1 MSSATVETR
10 PRQQNPV
17 GWLWRHFREFRRTR
31 PFWGGL
37 LAMIAGVP
45 ILYFP
50 YAHLSFGGLT
60 IAMSTTAGA
69 GSLIIGVLMII
80 LGVTA
85 WFQPAVRV
93 FGGIATILLTLVSI
107 PVSNLAGFGM
117 ALLPGLIGG
126 GLMVSWAPLPEP
138 SAEPTGRRRARRAEK
153 AADPSV
159 AQSVAA
165 EPAAETA
172 APAAEPTAETAG
184 PAAETAAPAAEPAA
198 ETAAEPAP
206 GSTDAAAEAPTAKLP
221 AQGGPHEPAAG
232 KPAAGPTVPPQGGA
246 GEQEEAR

>member
-1 MSSATVETR
+1 MSSATVE
-10 PRQQNPV
+10 PRTGHQNPF
-17 GWLWRHFREFRRTR
+17 GWLWRHFRDFRRTR

-50 YAHLSFGGLT
+50 YAHLTFGGLT

-80 LGVTA
+80 LGLTA

-93 FGGIATILLTLVSI
+93 FSGIATILLTLVSI
-107 PVSNLAGFGM
+107 PVSNLAGFGL

-138 SAEPTGRRRARRAEK
+138 KAGSAAKGRRRGRGKDAEDE
-153 AADPSV
+153 AAGNALAGAGT
-159 AQSVAA
+159 AQSVAT
-165 EPAAETA
+165 EPAGVAEQATEV
-172 APAAEPTAETAG
+172 AAE
-184 PAAETAAPAAEPAA
+184 
-198 ETAAEPAP
+198 
-206 GSTDAAAEAPTAKLP
+206 AAAEAPTAQLP
-221 AQGGPHEPAAG
+221 AQGTPQEPAAQS
-232 KPAAGPTVPPQGGA
+232 AAEAVVPKQAGA
-246 GEQEEAR
+246 TDPEAAR

>member
-17 GWLWRHFREFRRTR
+17 GWLWRRFREFRRTR

-37 LAMIAGVP
+37 LAMIAGAP

-50 YAHLSFGGLT
+50 YAHLSLGGLT

-80 LGVTA
+80 LGLTA
-85 WFQPAVRV
+85 WFQPAVRFFAGV
-93 FGGIATILLTLVSI
+93 ATILLTLVSI
-107 PVSNLAGFGM
+107 PVSNLAGFGL

-138 SAEPTGRRRARRAEK
+138 ATEPAKGRRARRAK
-153 AADPSV
+153 QVDNPI
-159 AQSVAA
+159 AQRVAA
-165 EPAAETA
+165 EPAAT
-172 APAAEPTAETAG
+172 
-184 PAAETAAPAAEPAA
+184 EPAKA
-198 ETAAEPAP
+198 EAV
-206 GSTDAAAEAPTAKLP
+206 EAPTAKLP
-221 AQGGPHEPAAG
+221 AQGAPKEPAAE
-232 KPAAGPTVPPQGGA
+232 PAVPQQPTA

>member
-10 PRQQNPV
+10 PGHQNPI
-17 GWLWRHFREFRRTR
+17 GWLWRHWRDFRRTR
-31 PFWGGL
+31 PYWGGK

-80 LGVTA
+80 LGLTS

-93 FGGIATILLTLVSI
+93 FAGIATILLTLVSI
-107 PVSNLAGFGM
+107 PVSNLAGFGLS
-117 ALLPGLIGG
+117 LLPGLIGG

-138 SAEPTGRRRARRAEK
+138 STEPAKGRRAGRAK
-153 AADPSV
+153 GAADDAVAESV
-159 AQSVAA
+159 ATETAPARTA
-165 EPAAETA
+165 ETVKAAETA
-172 APAAEPTAETAG
+172 E
-184 PAAETAAPAAEPAA
+184 
-198 ETAAEPAP
+198 
-206 GSTDAAAEAPTAKLP
+206 AAEAPTAKLP
-221 AQGGPHEPAAG
+221 AQGAPKEPAAAE
-232 KPAAGPTVPPQGGA
+232 PAAEAAVPQQGGA
-246 GEQEEAR
+246 GDQEEAR

>member
-10 PRQQNPV
+10 PRQQNPI
-17 GWLWRHFREFRRTR
+17 GWLWRHFREFRRSR

-50 YAHLSFGGLT
+50 YAHLTFGGLT

-80 LGVTA
+80 LGLTA

-93 FGGIATILLTLVSI
+93 FAGIATILLTLVSI
-107 PVSNLAGFGM
+107 PVSNLAGFGLS
-117 ALLPGLIGG
+117 LLPGLIGG

-138 SAEPTGRRRARRAEK
+138 STAPAKGRRARHGKPADNAVAESVATGLAAAEPT
-153 AADPSV
+153 
-159 AQSVAA
+159 AA
-165 EPAAETA
+165 EPTAAGSAVAEAAEAPATAELPAQGAPA
-172 APAAEPTAETAG
+172 APAAE
-184 PAAETAAPAAEPAA
+184 APAAEVVVP
-198 ETAAEPAP
+198 
-206 GSTDAAAEAPTAKLP
+206 K
-221 AQGGPHEPAAG
+221 QG
-232 KPAAGPTVPPQGGA
+232 TA

>member
-1 MSSATVETR
+1 MSSATVE
-10 PRQQNPV
+10 PRTAHQNPI
-17 GWLWRHFREFRRTR
+17 GWLWRHFRDFRRTR

-80 LGVTA
+80 LGLTA

-107 PVSNLAGFGM
+107 PVSNLGGFGL

-126 GLMVSWAPLPEP
+126 GLMVSWAALPEP
-138 SAEPTGRRRARRAEK
+138 KAGSTAKGRRRRGAERAD
-153 AADPSV
+153 AAVGASGDAVAGTAV
-159 AQSVAA
+159 AQSVATEPEA
-165 EPAAETA
+165 ATEPAAEA
-172 APAAEPTAETAG
+172 AVAPAVEAPTAQL
-184 PAAETAAPAAEPAA
+184 PAQGAPQEPAA
-198 ETAAEPAP
+198 EAVA
-206 GSTDAAAEAPTAKLP
+206 S
-221 AQGGPHEPAAG
+221 
-232 KPAAGPTVPPQGGA
+232 KPAAAVDPEGA
-246 GEQEEAR
+246 R

>member
-165 EPAAETA
+165 ETA
-172 APAAEPTAETAG
+172 APAAEPTAGT
-184 PAAETAAPAAEPAA
+184 T
-198 ETAAEPAP
+198 AEPAP
-206 GSTDAAAEAPTAKLP
+206 GSTDAAAAAPTAKLP

>member
-10 PRQQNPV
+10 PRQQNPI

-80 LGVTA
+80 LGLTG

-93 FGGIATILLTLVSI
+93 FAGIATILLTLVSL
-107 PVSNLAGFGM
+107 PVSNLGGFGL

-126 GLMVSWAPLPEP
+126 GLMVSWAPMPEP
-138 SAEPTGRRRARRAEK
+138 ATGPAKGHRAARRGKPAGTAVAE
-153 AADPSV
+153 SV
-159 AQSVAA
+159 AT
-165 EPAAETA
+165 EPAAAAEA
-172 APAAEPTAETAG
+172 EPEAPAVSE
-184 PAAETAAPAAEPAA
+184 
-198 ETAAEPAP
+198 
-206 GSTDAAAEAPTAKLP
+206 AAEAPTAELP
-221 AQGGPHEPAAG
+221 AQAAPQESPAPAG
-232 KPAAGPTVPPQGGA
+232 SAQSAAEASVPRQGTA
-246 GEQEEAR
+246 GEQEEAK

>member
-69 GSLIIGVLMII
+69 GSMIIGVLMII
-80 LGVTA
+80 LGLTA

-93 FGGIATILLTLVSI
+93 FAGIATILLTLVSI
-107 PVSNLAGFGM
+107 PVSNLAGFGL

-126 GLMVSWAPLPEP
+126 GLMVSWAPVPE
-138 SAEPTGRRRARRAEK
+138 AEPAAKAGRRHRAEDAGGV
-153 AADPSV
+153 AAGNTV

-165 EPAAETA
+165 GPA
-172 APAAEPTAETAG
+172 AG
-184 PAAETAAPAAEPAA
+184 PAGAVAA
-198 ETAAEPAP
+198 
-206 GSTDAAAEAPTAKLP
+206 GSAEAPTAELP
-221 AQGGPHEPAAG
+221 AQGGPQ
-232 KPAAGPTVPPQGGA
+232 AAGPAATGGTSEATEAAGAAVPKQPGA
-246 GEQEEAR
+246 VDQEEAR

>member
-1 MSSATVETR
+1 MSSATVE
-10 PRQQNPV
+10 PRTGHQNPI
-17 GWLWRHFREFRRTR
+17 GWLWRHFRDFRRTR

-50 YAHLSFGGLT
+50 YAHLTFGGLT

-80 LGVTA
+80 LGLTA

-107 PVSNLAGFGM
+107 PVSNLAGFGL

-138 SAEPTGRRRARRAEK
+138 KTAAEGRRRGRRKGAEDAA
-153 AADPSV
+153 AADTGTGGAV
-159 AQSVAA
+159 AQSVAT
-165 EPAAETA
+165 EPAAE
-172 APAAEPTAETAG
+172 
-184 PAAETAAPAAEPAA
+184 
-198 ETAAEPAP
+198 
-206 GSTDAAAEAPTAKLP
+206 AAAGTTAQLP
-221 AQGGPHEPAAG
+221 AQGEPQEPAAQ
-232 KPAAGPTVPPQGGA
+232 PAAEASVPKQAGA
-246 GEQEEAR
+246 ADPEAAR